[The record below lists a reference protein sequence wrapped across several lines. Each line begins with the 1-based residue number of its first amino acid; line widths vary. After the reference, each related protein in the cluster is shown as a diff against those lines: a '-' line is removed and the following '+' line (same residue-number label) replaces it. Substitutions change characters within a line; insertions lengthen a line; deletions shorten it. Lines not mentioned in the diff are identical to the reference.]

1 MRLFPAV
8 LAAEVGERRAGG
20 VVAVLDIV
28 ARRVRPARA
37 EIDGEHRLD
46 AGELAPVDEFVGAEG
61 VRLGGEPGEVEAPR
75 PLLDRPHPVLPI
87 VAGDEIAAR
96 IAHDRGGELAHQRQ
110 HVAAKAALV
119 GGRVAGL
126 EDALVD
132 AAAEMLD
139 EGAEQAP
146 IRRADDEVAIDE
158 DF

>member
-1 MRLFPAV
+1 M
-8 LAAEVGERRAGG
+8 
-20 VVAVLDIV
+20 
-28 ARRVRPARA
+28 
-37 EIDGEHRLD
+37 
-46 AGELAPVDEFVGAEG
+46 VGA
-61 VRLGGEPGEVEAPR
+61 
-75 PLLDRPHPVLPI
+75 
-87 VAGDEIAAR
+87 
-96 IAHDRGGELAHQRQ
+96 ELAHQRQ
-110 HVAAKAALV
+110 HVAAEAALV